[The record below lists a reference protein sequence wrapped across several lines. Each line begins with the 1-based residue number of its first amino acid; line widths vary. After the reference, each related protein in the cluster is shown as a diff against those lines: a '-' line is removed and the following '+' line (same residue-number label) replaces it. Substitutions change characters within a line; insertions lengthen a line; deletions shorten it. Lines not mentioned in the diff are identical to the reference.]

1 MNAESINMFA
11 IVFVYP
17 AKKMK
22 DLPFKKR
29 CAVNELTYK
38 LLILLTQ
45 ILSLRSLHSG

>member
-29 CAVNELTYK
+29 CALNELTYTLLRNK
-38 LLILLTQ
+38 RFLANLIL
-45 ILSLRSLHSG
+45 